1 MYCRRLPQEDNKQKN
16 KKQKKAGTGWK
27 QQDRDAG
34 EEVLAAGVGSALAT
48 RQRKEEEAAALAAV
62 VEKIVQARMK
72 EQQQQ
77 LGKEQKRT
85 PTAKV
90 LAEQLAALSSKVQAE
105 VKLLSDKEFAKL
117 RNQIAKG

>member
-1 MYCRRLPQEDNKQKN
+1 
-16 KKQKKAGTGWK
+16 
-27 QQDRDAG
+27 
-34 EEVLAAGVGSALAT
+34 
-48 RQRKEEEAAALAAV
+48 
-62 VEKIVQARMK
+62 MK

-77 LGKEQKRT
+77 LGKERKRT

-90 LAEQLAALSSKVQAE
+90 LAEQLAALRSKVQAE